1 MIISPEEVKRL
12 RLKAGLTQKKMAKLA
27 GIGLSSW
34 QKKETAE
41 TLKSYSPISGAEYNL
56 LLLFADEHPD
66 YILCKRET
74 LRP

>member
-1 MIISPEEVKRL
+1 
-12 RLKAGLTQKKMAKLA
+12 MAKLA

>member
-1 MIISPEEVKRL
+1 MIIPPKEVKRI
-12 RLKAGLTQKKMAKLA
+12 RLKAGLTQKEMAKLA

-56 LLLFADEHPD
+56 LLLLAGEHPD
-66 YILCKRET
+66 YVLCKREA
-74 LRP
+74 LHP